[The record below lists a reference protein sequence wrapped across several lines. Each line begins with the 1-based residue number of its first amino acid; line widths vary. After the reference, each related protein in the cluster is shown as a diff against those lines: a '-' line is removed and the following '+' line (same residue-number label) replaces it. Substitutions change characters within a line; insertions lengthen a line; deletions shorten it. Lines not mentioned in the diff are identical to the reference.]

1 MLCLTR
7 FSAMSS
13 DQRFCACLYFTLL
26 VFMLTLHLS
35 ESGLSEYG
43 TKLNDLGISTIKDLA
58 KCRDEV
64 TAIRWS
70 QINFEQ

>member
-1 MLCLTR
+1 MN
-7 FSAMSS
+7 S

-70 QINFEQ
+70 QIHFEQ